1 MFKNLVEVVVS
12 LNEYGINNTIIIDNK
27 KKDILFNGKYIN
39 LKINEFNLFLESFF
53 RIIREWKNQ
62 SDEKNENIMLS
73 IEIIEK
79 ENQYQLYINHC
90 IPDNFDSFLDLIHN
104 LNEK

>member
-1 MFKNLVEVVVS
+1 M
-12 LNEYGINNTIIIDNK
+12 
-27 KKDILFNGKYIN
+27 
-39 LKINEFNLFLESFF
+39 
-53 RIIREWKNQ
+53 
-62 SDEKNENIMLS
+62 